1 MIRKFTPT
9 SLRQRTI
16 LYVLMPTLI
25 ILLVAGDIG
34 FHTGKDILL
43 NQWTELANQHLK
55 NAASQIDRRL
65 EAPRRLLLLLQDAP
79 GGRRGYQT
87 HQFLIGQ
94 LKMIQGVIA
103 VNVDWPGLE
112 GDPSMNM
119 PMKGKAKILTRY
131 HDPIKNLE
139 ATVPKY
145 TSELKNG
152 QHISLTSE
160 YLDSN
165 NDVVGKVE
173 VVISFLDLIGDISK
187 SSWWLDNRS
196 FIIDRDGRA
205 LGSSNSTT
213 AQQLTEHN
221 VGDHGVID
229 KDAWAEMQGKKLG
242 TIFGEGKPP
251 KDVCVFYQ
259 LDQAPWTL
267 VVVAPGKSVLQPLID
282 YRRIYL
288 FVTFSAILII
298 LLIIYVLTSLIN
310 KDINQVSDAAAEL
323 AQGHFGKPLPVRSRD
338 EIGALSHN
346 FNEMTEQLRQGVQ
359 LQKAMQI
366 AHEVQQTLLPDTGY
380 HDNGI
385 EIAGTSQYSDETGG
399 DYFDILQ
406 FNKESKKLAVAVA
419 DVVGHGIGAALLMAT
434 TRALLRSRLGQPG
447 DIGEITSDVNSLL
460 CKDTMEANNFVT
472 LFLMLIDTDR
482 QTFSWVRAGHEPAI
496 VYTPASKEF
505 GSLLGQGIA
514 LGISD
519 DFSYQQENISFSGEE
534 QIILVGS
541 DGVWDAENEMGEQ
554 FGKERVHRLMQETAH
569 FSAQEI
575 VKHIIQAINAFQGDN
590 KQTDDITLV
599 IIKTPAKGN

>member
-1 MIRKFTPT
+1 MITKFTPT

-16 LYVLMPTLI
+16 LYVLIPTLV
-25 ILLVAGDIG
+25 ILLSAGLIG
-34 FHTGKDILL
+34 FHAGKEVLL
-43 NQWTELANQHLK
+43 RQWTELANQHLK

-79 GGRRGYQT
+79 GGRKGYQT

-103 VNVDWPGLE
+103 VNVDWPGLD
-112 GDPSMNM
+112 GDPSMNR

-131 HDPIKNLE
+131 HDPVRNLE

-145 TSELKNG
+145 TSDLTSG
-152 QHISLTSE
+152 QHITLTSE

-165 NDVVGKVE
+165 NEVVGKVE
-173 VVISFLDLIGDISK
+173 VVISFLDLIGDIAK
-187 SSWWLDNRS
+187 ASWWLDNRS

-205 LGSSNSTT
+205 LGSSKSTT
-213 AQQLTEHN
+213 AQKLTEHN

-242 TIFGEGKPP
+242 TIFGEGTPP

-267 VVVAPGKSVLQPLID
+267 VVVAPGKRVLEPLID
-282 YRRIYL
+282 FRQIYL
-288 FVTFSAILII
+288 SITFGAALII
-298 LLIIYVLTSLIN
+298 LLIIYVLTSRIN
-310 KDINQVSDAAAEL
+310 RDINQVSDAAAEL

-346 FNEMTEQLRQGVQ
+346 FNEMTEQLKEGVQ

-380 HDNGI
+380 YENGV
-385 EIAGTSQYSDETGG
+385 EIAGASQYSDETGG
-399 DYFDILQ
+399 DYFDILH
-406 FNKESKKLAVAVA
+406 FNNDNSELAVAVA
-419 DVVGHGIGAALLMAT
+419 DVVGHGVGAALLMAT
-434 TRALLRSRLGQPG
+434 TRAILRSRLAQSG
-447 DIGEITSDVNSLL
+447 DVAEITSDVNNLL
-460 CKDTMEANNFVT
+460 CKDTMKANNFVT
-472 LFLMLIDTDR
+472 LFLMLIDTDK
-482 QTFSWVRAGHEPAI
+482 QTLSWVRAGHEPAI
-496 VYTPASKEF
+496 VYTPSSKTF
-505 GSLLGQGIA
+505 GSLMGQGVA
-514 LGISD
+514 LGIND
-519 DFSYQQENISFSGEE
+519 DFSYQQENISFFNEE
-534 QIILVGS
+534 QIILIGS

-554 FGKERVHRLMQETAH
+554 FGKERVHRLLQETAH
-569 FSAQEI
+569 FSAQDI
-575 VKHIIQAINAFQGDN
+575 VKHIIQAVNAFQGDN
-590 KQTDDITLV
+590 KQIDDITLV

>member
-1 MIRKFTPT
+1 MITQFTPT

-16 LYVLMPTLI
+16 LYVLIPTLF
-25 ILLVAGDIG
+25 ILLSAGYTG
-34 FHTGKDILL
+34 FHAGKDIMLS
-43 NQWTELANQHLK
+43 QWTELANQHLK

-79 GGRRGYQT
+79 GGRKGYQT

-94 LKMIQGVIA
+94 LKMIRGVMA

-131 HDPIKNLE
+131 HDPVKTLE
-139 ATVPKY
+139 VTTPKY
-145 TSELKNG
+145 ESKLKNS

-160 YLDSN
+160 YLDYN
-165 NDVVGKVE
+165 NNVVGKVE
-173 VVISFLDLIGDISK
+173 VIISFIDLIGDIAK
-187 SSWWLDNRS
+187 ASWWLDNRS
-196 FIIDRDGRA
+196 FIIDREGRA
-205 LGSSNSTT
+205 LGSSKSTT
-213 AQQLTEHN
+213 VQKLTEHN

-242 TIFGEGKPP
+242 TIFGEGAPP

-267 VVVAPGKSVLQPLID
+267 VVVAPGEKVLQPLINF
-282 YRRIYL
+282 RQIYL
-288 FVTFSAILII
+288 TITFGAALII
-298 LLIIYVLTSLIN
+298 LLIIYILTSRIN
-310 KDINQVSDAAAEL
+310 RDINQVSDAAAEL
-323 AQGHFGKPLPVRSRD
+323 AQGHFGAPLPVRSRD
-338 EIGALSHN
+338 EIGVLNHN
-346 FNEMTEQLRQGVQ
+346 FNEMTEQLKEGVQ
-359 LQKAMQI
+359 LQQAMQI

-380 HDNGI
+380 HENGI

-406 FNKESKKLAVAVA
+406 FNNDSKELAVAVA

-434 TRALLRSRLGQPG
+434 TRALLRSRLSQTG
-447 DIGEITSDVNSLL
+447 DVAQITSDVNNLL
-460 CKDTMEANNFVT
+460 CKDTMKANNFVT
-472 LFLMLIDTDR
+472 LFLLLIDTDK

-496 VYTPASKEF
+496 VYTPSNKNF
-505 GSLLGQGIA
+505 GSLMGQGIA

-519 DFSYQQENISFSGEE
+519 DFYYQQECISFFDEE
-534 QIILVGS
+534 QIILIGS
-541 DGVWDAENEMGEQ
+541 DGVWDAENKTGEQ
-554 FGKERVHRLMQETAH
+554 FGKERIHRLLEETAH

-590 KQTDDITLV
+590 KQIDDITLV